1 MSDDSVSLAEYDV
14 LDGDGLGFTCA
25 FCLGIFA

>member
-1 MSDDSVSLAEYDV
+1 MSDDSVSLTEYDV
-14 LDGDGLGFTCA
+14 FDGDGFGFTCA